1 MRTWGCL
8 VALGVSCGVLCRAVF
23 LLCISFLWLVLLL
36 ARSAVA
42 VLERDVGQP
51 KLNGRPKP
59 ESRPK
64 PSGSRPE
71 PSSVCEVRVHSACV
85 QYGEVVGKKG
95 GTMGEGGLVLAYAGC
110 VGGQEPY
117 GHRHCGPVAYGGCV
131 RVCMCTLM
139 PGNGYE

>member
-23 LLCISFLWLVLLL
+23 LLCISFLWLVL

-42 VLERDVGQP
+42 ELERDVGQP

-71 PSSVCEVRVHSACV
+71 PSRVCEVCVQGMCV
-85 QYGEVVGKKG
+85 QYGGVVGGVMG
-95 GTMGEGGLVLAYAGC
+95 GGRGGPRGHGGIIWHVTEGQR
-110 VGGQEPY
+110 GGMH
-117 GHRHCGPVAYGGCV
+117 GA
-131 RVCMCTLM
+131 
-139 PGNGYE
+139 

>member
-8 VALGVSCGVLCRAVF
+8 VALGVSCGVLCRAAF
-23 LLCISFLWLVLLL
+23 LLCISFLWLVL

-64 PSGSRPE
+64 PSGSEYIYYSR
-71 PSSVCEVRVHSACV
+71 
-85 QYGEVVGKKG
+85 
-95 GTMGEGGLVLAYAGC
+95 
-110 VGGQEPY
+110 
-117 GHRHCGPVAYGGCV
+117 
-131 RVCMCTLM
+131 
-139 PGNGYE
+139 